1 MSWTYVLATPA
12 QRDMRRLEQ
21 ALRQR
26 ILRALRRY
34 TNEGLGDVVKLRG
47 RQEEWRPGAGEYRVR
62 FRRDIANQTIVIL
75 RVQPRREA
83 YR

>member
-1 MSWTYVLATPA
+1 VLATPA
-12 QRDMRRLEQ
+12 QRDLRRLEE

-26 ILRALRRY
+26 ILQAIRRY

-47 RQEEWRPGAGEYRVR
+47 RQEEWRLRVGEYRVR
-62 FRRDIANQTIVIL
+62 FRRDTANRTIVVL

>member
-26 ILRALRRY
+26 ILRSIRRY
-34 TNEGLGDVVKLRG
+34 TNEGLGDVVKLMG
-47 RQEEWRPGAGEYRVR
+47 RQEEWRLRVGEYRVR
-62 FRRDIANQTIVIL
+62 FRRDTANLTIVVL

>member
-1 MSWTYVLATPA
+1 MLATPA
-12 QRDMRRLEQ
+12 QRDLRRLEE

-26 ILRALRRY
+26 ILQAIRRY

-47 RQEEWRPGAGEYRVR
+47 RQEEWRLRVGEYRVR
-62 FRRDIANQTIVIL
+62 FRRDTANRTIVVL

>member
-12 QRDMRRLEQ
+12 QRDMRSLEE

-26 ILRALRRY
+26 ILQAIRRY

-47 RQEEWRPGAGEYRVR
+47 RQEEWRLRVGEYRVR
-62 FRRDIANQTIVIL
+62 FRRDTANQTIVVF

-83 YR
+83 

>member
-26 ILRALRRY
+26 ILRAMRRY

-47 RQEEWRPGAGEYRVR
+47 RQEEWRLRVGEYRVR
-62 FRRDIANQTIVIL
+62 FRRDTANQTIVVL

>member
-1 MSWTYVLATPA
+1 MNWTYALATPA

-21 ALRQR
+21 VLRQR
-26 ILRALRRY
+26 VLRAIRRY

-47 RQEEWRPGAGEYRVR
+47 RQEEWRLRVGGYRVR
-62 FRRDIANQTIVIL
+62 FRRDTDNQTIVVL

>member
-26 ILRALRRY
+26 ILRAIRRY
-34 TNEGLGDVVKLRG
+34 TNEGLVKLH
-47 RQEEWRPGAGEYRVR
+47 
-62 FRRDIANQTIVIL
+62 QTGVI
-75 RVQPRREA
+75 
-83 YR
+83 

>member
-1 MSWTYVLATPA
+1 MNWTYVLATPA
-12 QRDMRRLEQ
+12 QRDMRRLEEVS
-21 ALRQR
+21 RQR
-26 ILRALRRY
+26 ILQAIRRY

-47 RQEEWRPGAGEYRVR
+47 RQEELRLRVGEYRVR
-62 FRRDIANQTIVIL
+62 FRRDTANQTIVVL